1 MDEREGSEEV
11 KRSNL
16 IHNQKIQKDQFSKL
30 PIIGKNAKDDKI
42 GFYQKIE

>member
-1 MDEREGSEEV
+1 MDGREGSEEV

-30 PIIGKNAKDDKI
+30 PMFGKM
-42 GFYQKIE
+42 QKMTKLVFIRR